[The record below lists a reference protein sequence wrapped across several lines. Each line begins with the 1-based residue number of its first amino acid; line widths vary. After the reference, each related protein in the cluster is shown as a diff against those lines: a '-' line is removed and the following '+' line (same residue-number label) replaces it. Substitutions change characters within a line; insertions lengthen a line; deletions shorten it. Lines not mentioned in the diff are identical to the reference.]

1 MNTSRLLALGLLI
14 AAPTLVTS
22 MDAVA
27 AGSQA
32 RSERAELSRQIV
44 MKWGTHIQ
52 TTYGSDVR
60 GWANDM
66 VPLFTNAPMASLKR
80 AAVASSFDQMN
91 SELLVSGNAPGAGA
105 APKIASASDVAP
117 KVFGDADKDLIFV
130 PITPCR
136 IIDTRVAG
144 GVIAANTTRNFDVT
158 ATSTYAGQGGSN
170 TDCNGAGSA
179 GSFAAAAINFI
190 AVTPGSGGYITAFPY
205 NATQPTASTL
215 NYTAGSVVANFAVVR
230 LDQSSAADELSV
242 YSFAQTH
249 LVADIVGYYR
259 QGNQPVFECTTS
271 AETIDSVA
279 AGATRNTVA
288 PACPATYTMTG
299 TNCESSTWQMPFVY
313 FSDGTCS
320 AQNNS
325 SGTAQLRASRRCCRT
340 RIP

>member
-1 MNTSRLLALGLLI
+1 MNTIRLLTLGLLL
-14 AAPTLVTS
+14 AAPMLSNS

-27 AGSQA
+27 ADA
-32 RSERAELSRQIV
+32 PNSERAQLARQIV
-44 MKWGTHIQ
+44 LKWGGHVQ
-52 TTYGSDVR
+52 KANRADVR
-60 GWANDM
+60 NWAREM
-66 VPLFTNAPMASLKR
+66 VPLFANVPLDNLKR
-80 AAVASSFDQMN
+80 AAGAPSFDQMN
-91 SELLVSGNAPGAGA
+91 SELLVSGNVPGAGA
-105 APKIASASDVAP
+105 SPALASSEISP

-136 IIDTRVAG
+136 IIDTRVSG
-144 GVIAANTTRNFDVT
+144 GPIAANTTRNFDVNS
-158 ATSTYAGQGGSN
+158 TSSYAGQGGSA

-179 GSFAAAAINFI
+179 GSFAAAAINFV
-190 AVTPGSGGYITAFPY
+190 AVTPSSGGYITAFPLG
-205 NATQPTASTL
+205 ASQPTASTL

-230 LDQSSAADELSV
+230 LDQTAAADEMSV

-249 LVADIVGYYR
+249 LVADIVGYFR
-259 QGNQPVFECTTS
+259 AGSQPVFECLTT
-271 AETIDSVA
+271 AETIDSVN
-279 AGATRNTVA
+279 AGATRNTTA
-288 PACPATYTMTG
+288 PVCPNGYTQTG